1 LRRERGESDEGG
13 ALLIAATVVLITS
26 TNGEMNED
34 VQTKE
39 VINLMTV

>member
-1 LRRERGESDEGG
+1 
-13 ALLIAATVVLITS
+13 VVLITS